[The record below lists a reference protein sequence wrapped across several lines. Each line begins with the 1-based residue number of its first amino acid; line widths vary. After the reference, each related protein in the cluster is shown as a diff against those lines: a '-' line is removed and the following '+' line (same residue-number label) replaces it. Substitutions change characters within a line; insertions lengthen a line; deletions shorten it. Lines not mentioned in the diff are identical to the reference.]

1 VKKDRRNILILFLI
15 LMVIVLT
22 SYFLFVSGTTN
33 KIKASLTKLTA
44 SVNDDAST
52 GYYPVITM
60 VINSSGERLVN
71 EDVALTVMAESA
83 YRIDKI
89 YYSFD
94 KENWYSD
101 TYEADYGTEA
111 NIRLVFD
118 ETMDSAVYIKVEN
131 EMGYQSYAYETKVSI
146 DKEKP
151 KVSVIKNMDDITIS
165 ATDNLG
171 LSSIQYSTDG
181 INWDDET
188 VSGANVNMNKAD
200 FNYSFVRVVDT
211 AGNISDV
218 KEVK

>member
-1 VKKDRRNILILFLI
+1 MKKDRRNILILFLI

-94 KENWYSD
+94 KENWYSN

-118 ETMDSAVYIKVEN
+118 ETMNNTVYIKVEN

-151 KVSVIKNMDDITIS
+151 KVSVSKSKGDISIS

-188 VSGANVNMNKAD
+188 VSGAKVNMNKAD

>member
-1 VKKDRRNILILFLI
+1 MKKDRRNILILFLI

-94 KENWYSD
+94 KENWYSN

-118 ETMDSAVYIKVEN
+118 ETMNNTVYIKVEN

-151 KVSVIKNMDDITIS
+151 KVSVSNSRGDISIS

-188 VSGANVNMNKAD
+188 VSGAKVNMNKAD

>member
-1 VKKDRRNILILFLI
+1 MKKDRRNILILFLI